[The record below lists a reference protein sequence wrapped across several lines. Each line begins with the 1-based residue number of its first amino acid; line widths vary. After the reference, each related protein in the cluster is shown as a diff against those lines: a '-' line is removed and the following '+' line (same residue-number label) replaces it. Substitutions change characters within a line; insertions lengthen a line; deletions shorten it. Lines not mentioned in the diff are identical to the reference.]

1 MRPCRASADPDWS
14 ERPRTRVGEQQS
26 WRRDR
31 YRKQECRWSMNRFE
45 KKKGKSLSRRRFV
58 QGLVAGGVMAGFD
71 LWRWPAFAMRGV
83 AEPAV
88 LMGSHFDLIVD
99 EVPVSF
105 TGRSAVATAI
115 NGSVPGPTLRWRE
128 GDTVTLSVTNR
139 LKVQTSIHWHGIRVP
154 ADMDGVP
161 GLSFPGIASGETFTY
176 TIPVKQSG
184 TYWYHSHSRFQEQT
198 GLYGP
203 LIIEP
208 REKDPVQYDLDY
220 VIMLSDW
227 TDEDPETLFSNL
239 KQQSDYYNYHQRT
252 VGTFFSDVKKNG
264 LRATVSDRLM
274 WGAMNMSPTDIL
286 DVSGATY
293 TYLIN
298 GKSPATNWTAVFRP
312 REQIRLRFINGS
324 SMSIFDVR
332 IPGLPMTVVQTD
344 GNDVE
349 PVAVD
354 EFRISVAETYDVIVQ
369 PQDASAFTIFAQ
381 SQDRT
386 GYARATL
393 APRSGM
399 SAPIPPMDP
408 RPMLTMVDMGMAMG
422 KMPGMEIGN
431 EPRMNEE
438 GASPS
443 ATPSATEPGM
453 PNMQGMDMGN
463 DMSGMDMGNLPGI
476 KMEAT
481 PPAVRAPLSMPFPQ
495 PGPQTAGLSAPT
507 TAGKPVPPKPVAI
520 REGPQVDNVAE
531 APTERLSEP
540 GVGLNG
546 NGRRVLT
553 YTALRARYQGADPRP
568 ASREIEIH
576 LTGNMER
583 FIWGLNGLK
592 FSSAEPI
599 ELKLGERVRFILV
612 NDTMMSHPIHLHG
625 LWSELEN
632 GDGELQPYKHT
643 INVKPGERL
652 SYLVSADT
660 PGRWAYHCH
669 LLYHMESGMFRTVIV
684 S

>member
-1 MRPCRASADPDWS
+1 
-14 ERPRTRVGEQQS
+14 
-26 WRRDR
+26 
-31 YRKQECRWSMNRFE
+31 MNRYE
-45 KKKGKSLSRRRFV
+45 RSKGKSLSRRRFV
-58 QGLVAGGVMAGFD
+58 QGLVAGGVIAGLD
-71 LWRWPAFAMRGV
+71 LWRWPALAMRGV
-83 AEPAV
+83 VESAA
-88 LMGSHFDLIVD
+88 LTGSHFDLGID
-99 EVPVSF
+99 ETPINF
-105 TGRSAVATAI
+105 TGKSAVATAI
-115 NGSVPGPTLRWRE
+115 NGSIPGPLLRWRE
-128 GDTVTLSVTNR
+128 GDTVTISVTNR
-139 LKVQTSIHWHGIRVP
+139 LKVPTSIHWHGVRSP

-161 GLSFPGIASGETFTY
+161 GLSFSGIAAGETFTY
-176 TIPVKQSG
+176 RIPVRQRG

-198 GLYGP
+198 GHYGP
-203 LIIEP
+203 LVIEP
-208 REKDPVQYDLDY
+208 RDKDPVQSDRDY

-252 VGTFFSDVKKNG
+252 VGTFFADVKKNG
-264 LRATVSDRLM
+264 LAPTVSDRLL
-274 WGAMNMSPTDIL
+274 WGAMNMNPTDIL
-286 DVSGATY
+286 DVSAATY

-298 GKSPATNWTAVFRP
+298 GKPPAANWTALFRP
-312 REQIRLRFINGS
+312 RERVRLRFINGS

-349 PVAVD
+349 PVTVD

-381 SQDRT
+381 SEDRT

-399 SAPIPPMDP
+399 TASVPPMDP
-408 RPMLTMVDMGMAMG
+408 RPLLTMVDMGMAMG
-422 KMPGMEIGN
+422 NMPGMNTGSASGGTNKTTETNMENVPSRDMGDM
-431 EPRMNEE
+431 PGMKM
-438 GASPS
+438 GTPSPS
-443 ATPSATEPGM
+443 ASPTAAQRGIPGM
-453 PNMQGMDMGN
+453 KMNGMQGMDMGD
-463 DMSGMDMGNLPGI
+463 DMSPMDMRNMPGM
-476 KMEAT
+476 KMEAK
-481 PPAVRAPLSMPFPQ
+481 PFPQ
-495 PGPQTAGLSAPT
+495 PGLETTGLSGPT
-507 TAGKPVPPKPVAI
+507 TPGKPSAPKPVAL

-531 APTERLSEP
+531 APSERLSEP
-540 GVGLNG
+540 GVGLNN

-553 YTALRARYQGADPRP
+553 YTDLHSRYPGADPRP
-568 ASREIEIH
+568 PSREIEIH

-583 FIWGLNGLK
+583 FIWGFNGTK

-632 GDGELQPYKHT
+632 GNGELRPYKHT

-669 LLYHMESGMFRTVIV
+669 LLYHMEAGMFRAVIV